1 MSYFLMKKANYFYI
15 FLIISTILISCKEV
29 FKKQNPETEV
39 ITEYPKNISA
49 PENMVWVP
57 GKVFMMGAKENDSLA
72 LPREKPEHEVAVD
85 GFFIDITE
93 VTNAQF
99 RKFVEATGYITTAE
113 KAVDWE
119 EMKKSLP
126 AGTPKPADSILQP
139 GSLVFYE
146 GIKKVNGL
154 DNYQQWW
161 KWTPGANW
169 KHPEGKK
176 STIEGKDNYPVVQIS
191 YQDALAY
198 CKWANRRLP
207 TEAEWE
213 LAATGKFENAIF
225 TWGNDIKKLEK
236 NANTWNGDFPIKN
249 TKSDGYVL
257 YAPVKTYPANSL
269 GIYEMA
275 GNVWELTTD
284 WFDVDYYEQLY
295 NTGKTIKNP
304 KGAVSSNNPDNTYQA
319 EHVIK
324 GGSFLCN
331 SSYCGSYRISARM
344 GMTEDSGT
352 NHVGFRTVATVNM
365 LKNKKSGSKACCN
378 FKRF

>member
-1 MSYFLMKKANYFYI
+1 MKGTNILNLFLSF
-15 FLIISTILISCKEV
+15 FLIFQSCKKENE
-29 FKKQNPETEV
+29 KQTSDIEV
-39 ITEYPKNISA
+39 ITEHPKNIKI
-49 PENMVWVP
+49 PENMVWIP
-57 GKVFMMGAKENDSLA
+57 GRVFMMGAKENDSLA

-99 RKFVEATGYITTAE
+99 KKFVEATGYVTTAE
-113 KAVDWE
+113 RPVDWE

-126 AGTPKPADSILQP
+126 PGTPKPADSVLQP

-146 GIKKVNGL
+146 GIKQVNDL
-154 DNYQQWW
+154 NNYQQWW

-169 KHPEGKK
+169 KHPQGKK
-176 STIEGKDNYPVVQIS
+176 SNIEGKDQYPVVHIS
-191 YQDALAY
+191 YEDAQAY

-213 LAATGKFENAIF
+213 LAALGKQKSAIF
-225 TWGNDIKKLEK
+225 TWGDDLKALEK
-236 NANTWNGDFPIKN
+236 HANSWNGNFPTQN
-249 TKSDGYVL
+249 TKTDGYVL
-257 YAPVKTYPANSL
+257 YAPVKSYPANSAGL
-269 GIYEMA
+269 YDMA
-275 GNVWELTTD
+275 GNVWELTSD

-304 KGAVSSNNPDNTYQA
+304 KGSATPNNPDNPYQK
-319 EHVIK
+319 EKVIK

-331 SSYCGSYRISARM
+331 ASYCASYRISSRM
-344 GMTEDSGT
+344 GMTDDSST

-365 LKNKKSGSKACCN
+365 LKNGKATKAACCN

>member
-1 MSYFLMKKANYFYI
+1 MKTTNLYI
-15 FLIISTILISCKEV
+15 FLLFFLVFTSCKKN
-29 FKKQNPETEV
+29 FTNKNSDSDV
-39 ITEYPKNISA
+39 ITDYPKGLKI

-72 LPREKPEHEVAVD
+72 LSHEKPEHEVAVD

-99 RKFVEATGYITTAE
+99 KKFVEATGYITTAE
-113 KAVDWE
+113 KAVNWE

-126 AGTPKPADSILQP
+126 PGTPKPADSILQP

-146 GIKKVNGL
+146 GIKEVDGL
-154 DNYQQWW
+154 NNYQQWW
-161 KWTPGANW
+161 KWTAGANW
-169 KHPEGKK
+169 KHPEGKN
-176 STIEGKDNYPVVQIS
+176 SSIEGKDNYPVVHIS

-213 LAATGKFENAIF
+213 LAATGKEEGSIF

-236 NANTWNGDFPIKN
+236 SANTWNGNFPINN
-249 TKSDGYVL
+249 TKQDGYVL
-257 YAPVKTYPANSL
+257 AAPVKSYPANSL
-269 GIYEMA
+269 GLYDMA
-275 GNVWELTTD
+275 GNIWEMTSD

-295 NTGKTIKNP
+295 NSGKTIKNP
-304 KGAVSSNNPDNTYQA
+304 KGSANANNPENPYQK
-319 EHVIK
+319 ERVIK

-331 SSYCGSYRISARM
+331 ASYCGSYRISARM
-344 GMTEDSGT
+344 GMTDDSST
-352 NHVGFRTVATVNM
+352 NHVGFRTVATVSM
-365 LKNKKSGSKACCN
+365 LKNKKNGNLTCCN